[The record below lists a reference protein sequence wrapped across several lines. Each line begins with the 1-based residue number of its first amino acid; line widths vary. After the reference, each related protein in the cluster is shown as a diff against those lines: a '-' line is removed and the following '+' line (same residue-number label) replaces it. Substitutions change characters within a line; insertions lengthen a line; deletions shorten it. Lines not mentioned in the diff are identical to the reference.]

1 MINDCLQKLAS
12 TSFTPLDIVQGR
24 NLTEKL
30 VELALHGP
38 PEGMPMPAAPLK
50 ELTGAIH
57 RQDVS
62 GVRVVVFGG
71 GTGMST
77 IIGGDSRSPAWTANP
92 FQGLKSIFPQI
103 RAVVCVSDDGGSTGE
118 LLKHLPL
125 FGIGDLRHV
134 LLAAIQESLLRK
146 RYNLDSQQALE
157 TAAALFTLFNYR
169 YEEKPLSVNELLRR
183 GGLELNALPAA
194 MADGILYLLRNL
206 FSDSR
211 LSRAL
216 SAPNCLGNLL
226 IVSAIY
232 SGYRDDNP
240 RPSVSAVR
248 NGLLLLTD
256 MLGVVEDGVM
266 PCTLNPSSLKIHYTN
281 GVMTTGEYKSGLSR
295 RGYPVERVFVDFLG
309 LKPQILPQVFTAVR
323 EADII
328 IFAPGS
334 LYTSIVPVMQVP
346 GLAEAVRAN
355 EGAMKVL
362 AANIWVQAGETD
374 LTMDEPKR
382 RFYVSDLIK
391 AYNRNIVGG
400 VHGLFQQVLLLGLQD
415 IPGSILQNY
424 AVEGKVPI
432 YLDRGLVWKMGF
444 EPVEACIYAAD
455 ELAERRLKHE
465 PAALALA
472 IKAMWA
478 ARGQFAAELTDSKQW
493 AAEVKTEADLRLPAA
508 LPGPP
513 MAGISWFA
521 EPGCRTAGPEG
532 EIACER
538 YARINRRLTAL
549 DIEDEDRGRI
559 AEIIWHHADIPAA
572 HLDYTRG
579 LRFIERRNWPRSQ
592 VWDKVY
598 SFYNPEDGFLN
609 IRRDIGPENFE
620 VAFLV
625 ALGQSLLGNYA
636 AHKDVEPLLVGRE
649 IVGKLFRLELR
660 PAAQRLSWFSDLE
673 LRSYLKLS
681 RLLPSAVNP
690 LVFTRAVNGEEG
702 FTPPGLLFG
711 LTYAWYIDNRFADHI
726 EYKMAIARAEVSD
739 LVPEQ
744 VKTLAR
750 RRAIIDFFR
759 EVVFCQ

>member
-1 MINDCLQKLAS
+1 MINDSLQKIAS
-12 TSFTPLDIVQGR
+12 TSFSPLDIVQGR
-24 NLTEKL
+24 NLPEKL
-30 VELALHGP
+30 VDLVLHGP
-38 PEGMPMPAAPLK
+38 PEGPPLPAAALK
-50 ELTGAIH
+50 ELSEAVYE
-57 RQDVS
+57 QDVS

-77 IIGGDSRSPAWTANP
+77 IIGGDSRSPAWMTNP
-92 FQGLKSIFPQI
+92 FQGLKNIFPQT

-146 RYNLDSQQALE
+146 RYNLDSQQALD
-157 TAAALFTLFNYR
+157 TAAVLFTIFNYR
-169 YEEKPLSVNELLRR
+169 YRARPLSVDELLRR
-183 GGLELNALPAA
+183 GGLELDVLPVA
-194 MADGILYLLRNL
+194 MAEGILYLLRNL

-211 LSRAL
+211 LSQAL

-309 LKPQILPQVFTAVR
+309 LKPQVLPQVLAAVR

-362 AANIWVQAGETD
+362 VANVWAQAGETD
-374 LTMDEPKR
+374 LTMDEPRR
-382 RFYVSDLIK
+382 RFYVSDLVK
-391 AYNRNIVGG
+391 AYNRNIAGG
-400 VHGLFQQVLLLGLQD
+400 VRGLFQQILLLGLQD

-432 YLDRGLVWKMGF
+432 YLDRGRVWNMGF

-472 IKAMWA
+472 LKAMWA
-478 ARGQFAAELTDSKQW
+478 ARSRLAADLTDSDHW
-493 AAEVKTEADLRLPAA
+493 TAEIKTEADLRLPAS
-508 LPGPP
+508 LPGRPP
-513 MAGISWFA
+513 DNISWFA
-521 EPGCRTAGPEG
+521 EPGRRTSVTKR

-538 YARINRRLTAL
+538 YASINSRLASW
-549 DIEDEDRGRI
+549 DVEERGRI
-559 AEIIWHHADIPAA
+559 AEIIWYHADIPAA

-579 LRFIERRNWPRSQ
+579 LRFIDRCKWPRSQ

-609 IRRDIGPENFE
+609 IRRDIGAENFE

-636 AHKDVEPLLVGRE
+636 ARKNVEPLLADSE
-649 IVGKLFRLELR
+649 TVGKLFRLELR
-660 PAAQRLSWFSDLE
+660 PAGERLSWFSDME
-673 LRSYLKLS
+673 LRSYLILS
-681 RLLPSAVNP
+681 RLRPSAVKP
-690 LVFTRAVNGEEG
+690 LVFTRVINGEDG

>member
-1 MINDCLQKLAS
+1 MINDCLQNLAS

-24 NLTEKL
+24 NLPEKL
-30 VELALHGP
+30 VDLALHGP
-38 PEGMPMPAAPLK
+38 PEGPPLPAAGLK
-50 ELTGAIH
+50 QLAEAIH
-57 RQDVS
+57 GQDVS

-77 IIGGDSRSPAWTANP
+77 IIGGDSRSPAWMSSP
-92 FQGLKSIFPQI
+92 FQGLKNIFPQI

-146 RYNLDSQQALE
+146 RYNLDSQQALD

-169 YEEKPLSVNELLRR
+169 YRARPLSVDELLRR
-183 GGLELNALPAA
+183 GGLELDVLPAA

-211 LSRAL
+211 LSKAL

-232 SGYRDDNP
+232 SGCKDDNP
-240 RPSVSAVR
+240 RPSASAVR

-256 MLGVVEDGVM
+256 MLGVIEDGVM

-281 GVMTTGEYKSGLSR
+281 GVVTTGEYKSSLSQ
-295 RGYPVERVFVDFLG
+295 RGYPVERVCVDFLG
-309 LKPQILPQVFTAVR
+309 LKPQVLAQVLAAVQ

-355 EGAMKVL
+355 ERAMKVL
-362 AANIWVQAGETD
+362 VANIWVQAGETD

-391 AYNRNIVGG
+391 AYNHNIVGG
-400 VHGLFQQVLLLGLQD
+400 VHGLFQQILLLGLQD

-432 YLDRGLVWKMGF
+432 YLDRGRVWEMGF

-455 ELAERRLKHE
+455 ELAEQRLKHD

-472 IKAMWA
+472 FKAMWA
-478 ARGQFAAELTDSKQW
+478 ARGQLAADP
-493 AAEVKTEADLRLPAA
+493 ADINRRPAEIKTEADSRQPAFP
-508 LPGPP
+508 PGQPLDN
-513 MAGISWFA
+513 ISWFA
-521 EPGCRTAGPEG
+521 EPDSRTSGAER
-532 EIACER
+532 ESACER
-538 YARINRRLTAL
+538 YSSINSRLTAW
-549 DIEDEDRGRI
+549 DVEERGRI

-636 AHKDVEPLLVGRE
+636 IRKDVEPLLAGRE
-649 IVGKLFRLELR
+649 VVGKLFRLELR
-660 PAAQRLSWFSDLE
+660 PAGERVGWFSDLE

-681 RLLPSAVNP
+681 RLRPSAVNP
-690 LVFTRAVNGEEG
+690 LIFTRAINGEEG

-726 EYKMAIARAEVSD
+726 EYKMAIVRAEVSD

-750 RRAIIDFFR
+750 RRATIDFFR

>member
-1 MINDCLQKLAS
+1 MINDFLQKLAS
-12 TSFTPLDIVQGR
+12 TSFTPLDLVQGR
-24 NLTEKL
+24 NLPEKL
-30 VELALHGP
+30 VDLALHGP
-38 PEGMPMPAAPLK
+38 PARPPLPAAALK
-50 ELTGAIH
+50 ELTEAVNG
-57 RQDVS
+57 QDIS

-134 LLAAIQESLLRK
+134 MLAAIQESLLRK
-146 RYNLDSQQALE
+146 RYNLDSQQALD

-169 YEEKPLSVNELLRR
+169 YRAKPLSVDELLRR
-183 GGLELNALPAA
+183 IGLELNALPVA
-194 MADGILYLLRNL
+194 MAEGILYLLRNL

-211 LSRAL
+211 LAQAL

-232 SGYRDDNP
+232 SGYKDDNP
-240 RPSVSAVR
+240 RPSAAAVR

-256 MLGVVEDGVM
+256 MLGVIEDGVM

-309 LKPQILPQVFTAVR
+309 LKPQVLPQVFSAVR

-362 AANIWVQAGETD
+362 VANVWAQAGETD

-400 VHGLFQQVLLLGLQD
+400 VNGLFQQILLLGLQD

-455 ELAERRLKHE
+455 ELAEGRLKHE

-472 IKAMWA
+472 FKAMWA
-478 ARGQFAAELTDSKQW
+478 ARGQLAADLPDSKRW
-493 AAEVKTEADLRLPAA
+493 TTEVKTAADLRLPAA
-508 LPGPP
+508 LPGPL
-513 MAGISWFA
+513 MDNISWFT
-521 EPGCRTAGPEG
+521 EPGYRTSGAAG

-538 YARINRRLTAL
+538 YARINRSLTAL
-549 DIEDEDRGRI
+549 DIEDRGRI
-559 AEIIWHHADIPAA
+559 AEIIWHHADIPPA
-572 HLDYTRG
+572 HLDYMHG
-579 LRFIERRNWPRSQ
+579 LRFIERCNWPRSQ

-598 SFYNPEDGFLN
+598 SFYDPEDGFLN

-620 VAFLV
+620 IAFLV

-636 AHKDVEPLLVGRE
+636 VRKDVEPLLANHE

-660 PAAQRLSWFSDLE
+660 PATQRLSWFSDLE

-681 RLLPSAVNP
+681 RLRPSAVNP
-690 LVFTRAVNGEEG
+690 LIFTRAVNGEEG